1 VKLSTVLFGVIAFA
15 FACSSAE
22 VATSSPTEVSDIA
35 SQAIPSE
42 TPRILTEEDVKK
54 KNEVEKKM
62 LNEEYL
68 HDGSLVLAEIGDMNS
83 VPALLVVLRKY
94 PSKGNAMIC
103 TKVHA
108 LLALKKITGE
118 NLGNNAEDWQP
129 WWETHKPVQ

>member
-1 VKLSTVLFGVIAFA
+1 MKLSTFLFVVIAFA

-22 VATSSPTEVSDIA
+22 VATSSPAEVSNLA

-42 TPRILTEEDVKK
+42 TPRILTEEDMKK

-68 HDGSLVLAEIGDMNS
+68 HDGSLELAEIGDMNS

-94 PSKGNAMIC
+94 PSKGKAVVC

-108 LLALKKITGE
+108 LMALRKITGE
-118 NLGNNAEDWQP
+118 NLGNQVEDWEP
-129 WWETHKPVQ
+129 WWEARKETK